1 MIPFPKKKYKIIYA
15 DPPWPYNDKL
25 KHGYGGAETHYKTLT
40 PNEINSLPISKIS
53 SDDSWLFLWATWPN
67 IETALQVIKAWGFD
81 YKTVGFVW
89 VKTYSNG
96 KYHLGL
102 GQYTRG
108 NTEFCLLSR
117 KGKPQRI
124 NKNISQLIF
133 TPLKEHSKKP
143 NIVRSKILQL
153 VGDLPRIELFAR
165 TKIHGWDVWG
175 NDPKLELQPLEAFSN

>member
-15 DPPWPYNDKL
+15 DPPWEYGDKL
-25 KHGYGGAETHYKTLT
+25 NMAYGGAEAHYKTLT
-40 PNEINSLPISKIS
+40 SKEINNLSVDKIS
-53 SDDSWLFLWATWPN
+53 SENSWLFLWATWPN
-67 IETALQVIKAWGFD
+67 IEIALQVIKSWGFK
-81 YKTVGFVW
+81 YRTVGFVW
-89 VKTYSNG
+89 IKTYSNG

-117 KGKPQRI
+117 RGKPQRI
-124 NKNISQLIF
+124 NNNISQLIF
-133 TPLKEHSKKP
+133 SPIGKHSKKP
-143 NIVRSKILQL
+143 DRVRKKILEL

-175 NDPKLELQPLEAFSN
+175 NDPKLQLQPLEAFSN